1 MPKKRARLPKI
12 KKIKFEEQIILQAA
26 DLTRREAKI
35 LGRYHKHLRICRNQ
49 IKVAADRL
57 VEDGSKLP
65 EIFRQVR
72 LAVTRVE
79 KQVNVAL
86 DVYID
91 QHPGS
96 RWLRSVGLGIEQA
109 VMIYTLID
117 PDKLT
122 TVSALYRYAGLDP
135 TQVKLKSRDT
145 HAAVRFFQ
153 AKYDTKM
160 VTPDIVRAVAEQMN
174 RNVIQIL
181 RVSKVEQEGEI
192 TWGRLYRALRSSP
205 WNRELKETLYRAG
218 RLFRRGYPM
227 TGGGPYRTLY
237 QQRKTYEDMRNARK
251 DYAALAAKELR
262 DGMHP
267 LKSRSYQI
275 YSQGTLPQSHVDAR
289 ARRWTVKVLLGHL
302 FEVMYYERHRIRPKM
317 KPYVLDVLGMRHEV
331 ICPMWPFKGESG
343 GVDGK

>member
-1 MPKKRARLPKI
+1 MPKKRVRLPKI
-12 KKIKFEEQIILQAA
+12 KKLKLEEQFILQAA

-35 LGRYHKHLRICRNQ
+35 LGRYHKHLRICRSQ
-49 IKVAADRL
+49 IKVAADVMKEEGL
-57 VEDGSKLP
+57 VLP

-72 LAVTRVE
+72 LAVTRTE
-79 KQVNVAL
+79 DQVNVAL

-96 RWLRSVGLGIEQA
+96 RWLRSVGLGIEQT

-135 TQVKLKSRDT
+135 TQVKLRSRDT
-145 HAAVRFFQ
+145 HAAMRFFQ
-153 AKYDTKM
+153 AKYNTEM

-205 WNRELKETLYRAG
+205 WNRELKEVLYRAG
-218 RLFRRGYPM
+218 RLLKRGYPT
-227 TGGGPYRTLY
+227 TGGGPYVALY
-237 QQRKTYEDMRNARK
+237 RQRKAYEEMRNARK
-251 DYAALAAKELR
+251 DYAELAAKELR
-262 DGMHP
+262 DGKHR

-275 YSQGTLPQSHVDAR
+275 YSQGILPQNHIDTR

-302 FEVMYYERHRIRPKM
+302 FEVMYYERHRIRPKI